1 MDEKTFKKIV
11 KSVFMSAMEPYKK
24 GMEKA
29 LLELAKHDI
38 DAANKIA
45 TDVLAEISEL
55 EEKP

>member
-1 MDEKTFKKIV
+1 MDDKTFKEMV
-11 KSVFMSAMEPYKK
+11 KSVFMGAMEPYKK

-45 TDVLAEISEL
+45 TDVLAELSEFV
-55 EEKP
+55 EKP

>member
-1 MDEKTFKKIV
+1 MDSRMRKDLGPQMIQGLV
-11 KSVFMSAMEPYKK
+11 Q
-24 GMEKA
+24 A